1 MGTSMVRS
9 GSRPGSARLA
19 LALAIAGALALVAI
33 PLTSPAASAAPT
45 SCQDRWINPQ
55 GGPWSTAANW
65 SSGVPTGS
73 ETACVEIPLSAPV
86 TAPDVSVSS
95 LVIGQPAGAT
105 GSATVAFR
113 GTTSVSGTISV
124 LATGT
129 VTAANTLELAGGS
142 FVDDGTFATSANLS
156 LKGDGA
162 FTVGSSGL
170 FQASTSD
177 QVLLEGPGSF
187 TNEGAVVVEANGSLY
202 MDPSPESMTFD
213 NVAGVFADEG
223 GDVQVQSDATFVEG
237 SGSVV
242 GAAGTNAATP
252 AIRVLG
258 GTLDLTGSGRSS
270 FEVANGTLEGTIGA
284 QQAVEV
290 LGTVTTTG
298 AVMNDGTV
306 LAPAGGTLN
315 IAPASS
321 LTNDGLI
328 AVRSAQFNLDGTL
341 INGTAATLALAS
353 QLVLNGP
360 YDLTN
365 DGTISIAPSGDVLAT
380 FTSGIAAAIDN
391 ASGTIADGVQGN
403 GGFVVDQGVTFTEG
417 SGTTSG
423 GDVEVEGALDLD
435 GTGTANFVVS
445 DGSIDGD
452 VAAGQ
457 SVTFQGTDSA
467 ASSFQNDGQVDL
479 RGATLNLPAG
489 GTLTNDA
496 ELGLTGGQSTLNG
509 NVTNSLLGTMT
520 ISDGTEL
527 VDSSAGSIVDNA
539 GQLYLLNQDSIYDAA
554 GVAFV
559 NTGDLRF
566 GVIGGSWGGSGLHA
580 DIEAAGSAPQ
590 SVELGGSLEPVFP
603 EGEPPNDVTLPSQWV
618 SGDGAT
624 IAYTVA
630 QVPSTTSA
638 PFNTITC
645 GASTQ
650 PSFGLSCTD
659 EGGLD
664 AIQLTDLAPG
674 LVPTNV
680 SLQSSAPSI
689 SGPCGAPACPDSSYG
704 QSVTLTATVAAEY
717 GSAPPTGTVT
727 FFDGPYPIGS
737 SSVVTSGG
745 ATTATL
751 TTATLAVGTHEFA
764 AVYSGSSSDVAGN
777 SSQLEEAVATQ
788 TPTVALT
795 APSSTF
801 VGAPTELVATVSPAA
816 PAPSTPTGIVAF
828 FEGSDLLG
836 FAPVATGDGGATATL
851 STTSLGVGASDSI
864 TALYE
869 GDPSFAAATSSSS
882 TVSVGVSGFL
892 RVLPTGPGSGSVHGG
907 GIVCPSTCTALDAQ
921 GASAVLTAT
930 PASGS
935 SFAGWSGAGCAGRGA
950 CHPAL
955 GGVATVT
962 AAFVPSATHLKAALA
977 AQIAPKGAAARLRA
991 IVKADGYAYRGFRLL
1006 EPGTA
1011 TVTWT
1016 RVHDHSTT
1024 TIASGRL
1031 ALAGAGTG
1039 VLTVDL
1045 SPAGKE
1051 LLSDVTS
1058 VGLKVTG
1065 TFKPTASAAVG
1076 LSLSV
1081 TLHR

>member
-9 GSRPGSARLA
+9 GSRLGSARLA
-19 LALAIAGALALVAI
+19 IALAIAGALALVAI

-105 GSATVAFR
+105 GSATVAFS

-124 LATGT
+124 LATGI

-142 FVDDGTFATSANLS
+142 FVDDGTVATSANLT
-156 LKGDGA
+156 LKGDGT

-187 TNEGAVVVEANGSLY
+187 TNEGAVVVEPNGSLY

-242 GAAGTNAATP
+242 GAAGTNGATP

-298 AVMNDGTV
+298 AVMNDGTM

-315 IAPASS
+315 IAPASP

-328 AVRSAQFNLDGTL
+328 AVRSAQFNLEGTL
-341 INGTAATLALAS
+341 VIGAAGTLALAS
-353 QLVLNGP
+353 QLVLDGP

-380 FTSGIAAAIDN
+380 STAGLAAVIDN

-467 ASSFQNDGQVDL
+467 ASSFKNDGQVDF
-479 RGATLNLPAG
+479 RGATLHLPAG

-496 ELGLTGGQSTLNG
+496 ELGLTGGQSTLDG
-509 NVTNSLLGTMT
+509 NVTNSSLGTMT

-527 VDSSAGSIVDNA
+527 VDSSAGSTVDNA
-539 GQLYLLNQDSIYDAA
+539 GELYLLNQDSIYDAA

-566 GVIGGSWGGSGLHA
+566 GVIGGAGAVRGSMPTSRPLA
-580 DIEAAGSAPQ
+580 APRRASSSEAA
-590 SVELGGSLEPVFP
+590 
-603 EGEPPNDVTLPSQWV
+603 
-618 SGDGAT
+618 
-624 IAYTVA
+624 
-630 QVPSTTSA
+630 
-638 PFNTITC
+638 
-645 GASTQ
+645 
-650 PSFGLSCTD
+650 
-659 EGGLD
+659 
-664 AIQLTDLAPG
+664 
-674 LVPTNV
+674 
-680 SLQSSAPSI
+680 SS
-689 SGPCGAPACPDSSYG
+689 
-704 QSVTLTATVAAEY
+704 
-717 GSAPPTGTVT
+717 
-727 FFDGPYPIGS
+727 
-737 SSVVTSGG
+737 
-745 ATTATL
+745 
-751 TTATLAVGTHEFA
+751 
-764 AVYSGSSSDVAGN
+764 
-777 SSQLEEAVATQ
+777 
-788 TPTVALT
+788 
-795 APSSTF
+795 PSS
-801 VGAPTELVATVSPAA
+801 PRATRR
-816 PAPSTPTGIVAF
+816 
-828 FEGSDLLG
+828 
-836 FAPVATGDGGATATL
+836 AT
-851 STTSLGVGASDSI
+851 
-864 TALYE
+864 
-869 GDPSFAAATSSSS
+869 
-882 TVSVGVSGFL
+882 
-892 RVLPTGPGSGSVHGG
+892 
-907 GIVCPSTCTALDAQ
+907 
-921 GASAVLTAT
+921 
-930 PASGS
+930 
-935 SFAGWSGAGCAGRGA
+935 
-950 CHPAL
+950 
-955 GGVATVT
+955 
-962 AAFVPSATHLKAALA
+962 
-977 AQIAPKGAAARLRA
+977 
-991 IVKADGYAYRGFRLL
+991 
-1006 EPGTA
+1006 
-1011 TVTWT
+1011 
-1016 RVHDHSTT
+1016 
-1024 TIASGRL
+1024 
-1031 ALAGAGTG
+1031 
-1039 VLTVDL
+1039 
-1045 SPAGKE
+1045 
-1051 LLSDVTS
+1051 
-1058 VGLKVTG
+1058 
-1065 TFKPTASAAVG
+1065 
-1076 LSLSV
+1076 
-1081 TLHR
+1081 